1 MHTRFFKMHRM
12 QFLLQGLLEGS
23 VLFVG
28 TQRHFFFTDWQF
40 SLDTQVA
47 EKGEKCIKSRQ
58 KSHHPNALHKNPETF
73 TILCHLPI
81 PWISAVILRK
91 YLNSD
96 FASFLIFFTFPF
108 LSSNLISWTHIITPS
123 TPIRFR
129 LYKNSVNHISSY
141 ICIFTLWFGK
151 FGQ

>member
-1 MHTRFFKMHRM
+1 MHTRFLKMHRM
-12 QFLLQGLLEGS
+12 RFLLQGLRALC
-23 VLFVG
+23 
-28 TQRHFFFTDWQF
+28 QYPKAFFFTDWQF

-58 KSHHPNALHKNPETF
+58 KSHHPNTLDLNPETF
-73 TILCHLPI
+73 AILCHLPI
-81 PWISAVILRK
+81 PWILAVVLRK

-96 FASFLIFFTFPF
+96 FSSYFIFFTFPF
-108 LSSNLISWTHIITPS
+108 LSSNLISWTHIIPPS